1 MYARRTPKAV
11 NLVSTMTRN
20 GYNRQPLTTVPGN
33 IRFLSQKEQ
42 LKAIIV
48 GAGLD
53 LQYDFSLATVYGLCL
68 DDFKKIW
75 PNNNNMKST
84 IRGTLRTLRNEGFI
98 DFLGDG
104 VYTMHVEEEE
114 EEVQPRAPAY
124 ITEDYEPHRCEARI
138 LDKKALGYYQKNG
151 CVFIPDNV
159 RCGHMKR
166 EGCGNV
172 CLKHF
177 KMTEAYGKIWL
188 GTVTAPR
195 PNLELPE
202 NQPHHLKGKKYPYR
216 WS

>member
-114 EEVQPRAPAY
+114 VQPRAPAY
-124 ITEDYEPHRCEARI
+124 ITKDYEPHRCEARI
-138 LDKKALGYYQKNG
+138 LDKKAPGYYQKNG
-151 CVFIPDNV
+151 YVFIPDNV
-159 RCGHMKR
+159 RCGYMKR
-166 EGCGNV
+166 VGCGNM

-177 KMTEAYGKIWL
+177 KMTETYGKLWM
-188 GTVTAPR
+188 GTVTTPR
-195 PNLELPE
+195 PNLELPV
-202 NQPHHLKGKKYPYR
+202 NQPHHLKGQKYPYR